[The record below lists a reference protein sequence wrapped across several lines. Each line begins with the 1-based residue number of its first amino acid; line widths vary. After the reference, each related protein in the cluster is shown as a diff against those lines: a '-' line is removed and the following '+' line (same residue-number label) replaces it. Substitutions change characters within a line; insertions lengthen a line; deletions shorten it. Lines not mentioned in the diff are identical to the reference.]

1 MTSKEEQ
8 EREDELAQAIQ
19 NMEDALEKA
28 NGNCAKRVKRRTT
41 ATRRALIKIAKEDP
55 VDDAD

>member
-1 MTSKEEQ
+1 MTKEEEQ

-28 NGNCAKRVKRRTT
+28 NGNCARKIKRRTT
-41 ATRRALIKIAKEDP
+41 ATRRSLLRIAEEGP
-55 VDDAD
+55 VDDKD